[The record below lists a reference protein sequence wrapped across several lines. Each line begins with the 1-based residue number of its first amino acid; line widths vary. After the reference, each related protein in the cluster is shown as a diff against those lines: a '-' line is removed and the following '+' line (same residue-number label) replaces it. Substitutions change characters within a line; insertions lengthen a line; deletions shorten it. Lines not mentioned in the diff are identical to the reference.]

1 MLLPNGIRAT
11 KVLVLRALMLGDM
24 LAAVPA
30 LRALRRGLPGAEITV
45 VGLPWAKD
53 LLGRYPYVDRFL
65 EFPGFPGLPEVPW
78 DWDRLREFTGQA
90 RAYRYDLV
98 LQMHGDG
105 RLTNAFVHA
114 IGGRLTVGFYESPQ
128 SRAFLDLGLPYRRG
142 EHEVLRLLSLLRAL
156 GIPPSGTHSE
166 FPIHPYEEAEIDQIE
181 EVRRLHRPIVALHPG
196 SRVPSKRWTV
206 EGFASVARELVLRTG
221 ASLVLL
227 GSRDEL
233 ELVRQVQTVAGVP
246 ATNLAGRTSLGG
258 LAALI
263 KRSDLFV
270 GNDSGPAH
278 LAVALNVPSV
288 AIYRQSAVDTWAPLD
303 RSRHRAL
310 FARTACVA
318 CEMEDGAPSSAIEA
332 DSGQPSDLAASVLQH
347 RCVAEVKPEHVVEHA
362 EQLLAARAPASLRL
376 RPSAVVLRAA
386 RITGNS
392 SGEQR

>member
-1 MLLPNGIRAT
+1 MLLPNGVRAT

-45 VGLPWAKD
+45 VGLPWARD
-53 LLGRYPYVDRFL
+53 LLARYRYVDRFL

-78 DWDRLREFTGQA
+78 DWERLREFTNQA

-114 IGGRLTVGFYESPQ
+114 IGGRLTAGFYESPQ

-142 EHEVLRLLSLLRAL
+142 EHEVLRLLSLLQAL
-156 GIPPSGTHSE
+156 GIPPSGTHGE
-166 FPIHPYEEAEIDQIE
+166 FPILPHEEAEIDRVE
-181 EVRRLHRPIVALHPG
+181 EVRGLHRPIVALHPG
-196 SRVPSKRWTV
+196 CRLPSKRWSA

-221 ASLVLL
+221 ASVVLL
-227 GSRDEL
+227 GSQDEL
-233 ELVRQVQTVAGVP
+233 YLVRQVQTMAGVP
-246 ATNLAGRTSLGG
+246 AVNLAGRTSLGG

-263 KRSDLFV
+263 RRADLFV

-310 FARTACVA
+310 FSRRACAA
-318 CEMEDGAPSSAIEA
+318 CEMEVGTLHSQFDGESDSPS
-332 DSGQPSDLAASVLQH
+332 GLAASALPH
-347 RCVAEVKPEHVVEHA
+347 RCVAEVSPEHVMEHV
-362 EQLLAARAPASLRL
+362 EQLLAAQAPMTS
-376 RPSAVVLRAA
+376 RPSYSAVDPGALLS
-386 RITGNS
+386 TGNS
-392 SGEQR
+392 PGEQC